1 MPWRKPIHDLIVNT
15 LIKSRLF
22 NEIVHAT
29 KDQNMKNV
37 LNNFGNLSKNQ
48 AQIQSN
54 SVSFEKKRVEFIFYF
69 YFVVFY
75 SFYQRIT
82 IFQSIPK
89 EIVINSCGHQTI
101 ALNRKSQIM
110 VVKLIGM
117 NFALRN

>member
-54 SVSFEKKRVEFIFYF
+54 SVSFEEKEKNLFLIFI
-69 YFVVFY
+69 
-75 SFYQRIT
+75 
-82 IFQSIPK
+82 
-89 EIVINSCGHQTI
+89 
-101 ALNRKSQIM
+101 L
-110 VVKLIGM
+110 
-117 NFALRN
+117 